1 MANIL
6 IVGSSG
12 HAASVI
18 DIAEQIGSIRIIGLL
33 DRFNTTGSRFHGY
46 EILGGE
52 ENIRELCSD
61 RKIDGVAV
69 AIGDNW
75 GRSQSVATLQAL
87 APDLQFVTLIHPS
100 ATVSPSAVVGRGTVV
115 MAGAIVNANCRIGD
129 FCILNT
135 KASLDHDCVVE
146 DFASLA
152 PGVTSGGRVT
162 VGMFSALCLGANVI
176 HKCRIGQHTVL
187 GAGSTLLSDLP
198 DQVIAYG
205 VPAKVVRNREI
216 GESYL

>member
-1 MANIL
+1 MNIL

-18 DIAEQIGSIRIIGLL
+18 DLAERSGSIRIAGLP
-33 DRFNTTGSRFHGY
+33 DRCKDRGTQLQGY
-46 EILGGE
+46 EVLGGE
-52 ENIRELCSD
+52 ENIGEFCSD

-75 GRSQSVATLQAL
+75 GRSQSVAMLQAL
-87 APDLQFVTLIHPS
+87 APDLEFLTLIHPS

-115 MAGAIVNANCRIGD
+115 MAGAIVNANCKIGD

-135 KASLDHDCVVE
+135 KASLDHDCIVE

-162 VGMFSALCLGANVI
+162 VGM
-176 HKCRIGQHTVL
+176 
-187 GAGSTLLSDLP
+187 
-198 DQVIAYG
+198 
-205 VPAKVVRNREI
+205 
-216 GESYL
+216 